1 MAELT
6 RADTL
11 QNILDRIHEGEYDTD
26 SRDARYW
33 LEDLIAALRTIE
45 ELQTEVERLKDE
57 LKRVE
62 EAHAWARIAAGDR
75 R

>member
-11 QNILDRIHEGEYDTD
+11 QGILDRIHEGEYDTD

-45 ELQTEVERLKDE
+45 ELQAEVVRLQGAV
-57 LKRVE
+57 KRAE
-62 EAHAWARIAAGDR
+62 ESYAWARIAADDAR
-75 R
+75 